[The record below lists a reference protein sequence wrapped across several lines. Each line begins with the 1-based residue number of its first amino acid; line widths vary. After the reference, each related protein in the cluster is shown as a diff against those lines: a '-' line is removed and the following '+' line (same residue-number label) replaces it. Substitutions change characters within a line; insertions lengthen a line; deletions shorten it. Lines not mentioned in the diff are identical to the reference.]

1 VHSDR
6 PLRACWLDRGDGQY
20 KAPHQLVEYSPTIFD
35 TSMDDDDREH
45 RPDAADPMAPDQQRA
60 RDVASDVVQIM
71 RTTKGSN
78 CVLARRVRQ
87 HVEGLG
93 LTLPRLHRLN
103 RFARNNAVSPCRVV
117 GQEGDVG
124 LWRGASRLVHHAA
137 LSILLDVPAQNSN
150 DAIELAAMV
159 AAALALR

>member
-1 VHSDR
+1 MATTSRTSTAPRSRPSSPSYRLRTSRYARSPRKGVHSDR

-78 CVLARRVRQ
+78 CVLA
-87 HVEGLG
+87 
-93 LTLPRLHRLN
+93 
-103 RFARNNAVSPCRVV
+103 
-117 GQEGDVG
+117 
-124 LWRGASRLVHHAA
+124 
-137 LSILLDVPAQNSN
+137 
-150 DAIELAAMV
+150 
-159 AAALALR
+159 